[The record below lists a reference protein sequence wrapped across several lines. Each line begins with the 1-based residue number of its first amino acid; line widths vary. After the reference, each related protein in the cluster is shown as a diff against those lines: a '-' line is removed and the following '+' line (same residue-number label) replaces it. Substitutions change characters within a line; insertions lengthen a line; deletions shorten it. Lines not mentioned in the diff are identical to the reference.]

1 MKNKKCPT
9 CGQMMEDEKPMAEEK
24 EDSPSKQAKKDMI
37 VMVLQK
43 KGKKDAKG

>member
-1 MKNKKCPT
+1 MKKCPE
-9 CGQMMEDEKPMAEEK
+9 CGQEIAEEK
-24 EDSPSKQAKKDMI
+24 EEKKVVSKDSAKEAKKDMI